1 MGEVTGW
8 NRPGRNK
15 ASAAKAKSSS
25 HGVVLWVGI
34 GVTAVLAFFV
44 VWHWLP
50 KDETATPAPVK
61 ATKPKPISAA
71 KPAPAPVVV
80 ETESKPKGDPRKAA
94 LREELKKLSPEER
107 RDYAFKMMQKRE
119 IDLTPTTNR
128 PFRTGIELSMA
139 RIFMTRVG
147 DPPPP
152 LHTTFLPIQDE
163 AHLAEILVANNPVID
178 GDSDEVKE
186 AKATVEMVKKEM
198 ASYIK
203 AGGNPEDFMSYY
215 HDKLRVAFEERRES
229 IKEVARIALQEPEI
243 AQSFYE
249 SVNKRLKDKGIR
261 PLEFTDRQKE
271 KLGLE

>member
-94 LREELKKLSPEER
+94 LREKLKNMSPEER
-107 RDYAFKMMQKRE
+107 REYAFKMIQERE

-152 LHTTFLPIQDE
+152 IHTTFLPLRDE
-163 AHLAEILVANNPVID
+163 AHLAEILIANNPVID
-178 GDSDEVKE
+178 GDSDEVKD

-198 ASYIK
+198 ANYIK